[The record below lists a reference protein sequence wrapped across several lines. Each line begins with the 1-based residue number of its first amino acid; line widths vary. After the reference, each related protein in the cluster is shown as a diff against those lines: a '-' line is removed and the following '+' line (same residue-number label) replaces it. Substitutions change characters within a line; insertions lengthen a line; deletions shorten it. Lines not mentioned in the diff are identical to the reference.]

1 MNPLPE
7 GLRGSPTPS
16 SVPPFFRCQRP
27 RFQRRPPGSWLR
39 QPLFSLELSDA
50 QDAFQR
56 RAGPLE
62 VPADSRVFVQVRMR
76 GEPW

>member
-7 GLRGSPTPS
+7 GLRGSPYSLCATLSPLPA
-16 SVPPFFRCQRP
+16 PPFP
-27 RFQRRPPGSWLR
+27 AVPLGSWLR
-39 QPLFSLELSDA
+39 QPLFSLELSDV

-76 GEPW
+76 GEQG